1 MRIVSAIARRDPGDA
16 LSAVNEAI
24 ESGQDVRQLNRQVSG
39 LIRDALQVASG
50 ISVQEFTDEL
60 AAVVALRTLP
70 ELVEIASGFIETDS
84 LIRSSAIPQLPL
96 ELAILRAT
104 VTQIIESASTARVER
119 SSSSPEPIRRNVPRP
134 TAPSD
139 VAEPDLPAAAPPTQK
154 WSAMAQNR
162 TAPRQIR
169 DEPTP
174 IDQNPSRQPEPPAL
188 HPPIGTESAA
198 EPIAVGDGE
207 TLSVQHILDMW
218 AAIRSDVKSL
228 DRRIEALMLE
238 IDPVDVS
245 ANRLT
250 LVSQYEF
257 HRNMLNDASRKTV
270 IESVVSRRLGR
281 PYRVDVLLRSDFDAS
296 VGRDRDTPARPE
308 TVVDSAEMPADTG
321 TEPERTSDEQIT
333 DEAGQ
338 KFLGAV
344 LRMFDGTVIEED
356 PIER

>member
-1 MRIVSAIARRDPGDA
+1 
-16 LSAVNEAI
+16 
-24 ESGQDVRQLNRQVSG
+24 
-39 LIRDALQVASG
+39 
-50 ISVQEFTDEL
+50 
-60 AAVVALRTLP
+60 
-70 ELVEIASGFIETDS
+70 
-84 LIRSSAIPQLPL
+84 
-96 ELAILRAT
+96 
-104 VTQIIESASTARVER
+104 
-119 SSSSPEPIRRNVPRP
+119 
-134 TAPSD
+134 
-139 VAEPDLPAAAPPTQK
+139 
-154 WSAMAQNR
+154 MAQNR

-218 AAIRSDVKSL
+218 ASIRSDVKSL